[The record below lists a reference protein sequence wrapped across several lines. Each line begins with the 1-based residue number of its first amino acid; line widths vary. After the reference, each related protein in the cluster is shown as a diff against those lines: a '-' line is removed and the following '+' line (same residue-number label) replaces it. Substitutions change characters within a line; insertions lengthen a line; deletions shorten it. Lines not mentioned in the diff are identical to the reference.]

1 MIMEPM
7 ADILLEM
14 QKSEIQ
20 KQIDTLNG
28 LYVIPD
34 SDFKN
39 IVKEL
44 QAIKT
49 FNNLD
54 HDYYVV
60 LVKKV
65 ENYKQKVFDI
75 YLSLL
80 DKQLVLLRKEMKTF
94 LEDSE
99 RDISNIKDI
108 VIGKIKRHTHIEN
121 LIENLRVCRNID
133 YRIHSVGQNEMEIE
147 LKFIELLEKS

>member
-54 HDYYVV
+54 HDHYVV